1 MLPSARLRSLID
13 AILCPFRV
21 DTVNIHSTTGHF
33 APLVALLCL
42 ARVSA
47 VCGMFLLFLKLA
59 WSGFKS
65 LSGHQQLFSL
75 LIGDIRLSPARVLAM
90 APSFVGLLWPS
101 DLLLR
106 LFGEL

>member
-1 MLPSARLRSLID
+1 MLPSARLRSLIA

-65 LSGHQQLFSL
+65 LSGHHEESAGYQ
-75 LIGDIRLSPARVLAM
+75 RLPA
-90 APSFVGLLWPS
+90 
-101 DLLLR
+101 LLR
-106 LFGEL
+106 NTCQHFLSTWVTLVDALLTLKK